1 MPDYNLQL
9 IDTDYWK
16 VVDTDGKTPE
26 IVFEEVKDMVKNAV
40 DGTLKKDSELKPLW
54 QWLLKLKLDNERPT
68 VITLDPSKYLCYVLI
83 LSI

>member
-1 MPDYNLQL
+1 MLGQGFEIQTSFTLLDYWQKVSMPDYNLQL

-40 DGTLKKDSELKPLW
+40 DGTLKRDSELKPLW
-54 QWLLKLKLDNERPT
+54 Q
-68 VITLDPSKYLCYVLI
+68 
-83 LSI
+83 

>member
-1 MPDYNLQL
+1 MPVRLISKGLEFRQVSQRAIDWRLKVSIPDYDPQL

-40 DGTLKKDSELKPLW
+40 DGTLKKDSELKPL
-54 QWLLKLKLDNERPT
+54 
-68 VITLDPSKYLCYVLI
+68 
-83 LSI
+83 

>member
-1 MPDYNLQL
+1 MPDYDLQL

-40 DGTLKKDSELKPLW
+40 DGNDE
-54 QWLLKLKLDNERPT
+54 NNMNHR
-68 VITLDPSKYLCYVLI
+68 ICYAI
-83 LSI
+83 C